1 MATELPDFF
10 IYYPTFHIL
19 ICKECHTALPK
30 NKAVEHLRKD
40 HLMTQHQ
47 VINLGYQAIIERLDI
62 FPLTRSL
69 HQIQN
74 DQPIAP
80 IKGLSSFQAREC
92 SACGELFQSMNKANR
107 HITKAHQHQRGH
119 AQYPTIIDTLAQA
132 LQPNRYFFKVR
143 LPSHPLGD
151 HAPTRAG
158 TSSPSPTPGPS
169 QPHYAHHA
177 RVVESSDSDIEMVS
191 ARDVNTSLRAP
202 SAFGP
207 SASLPTRPGSSS
219 QPDSGITP
227 DLVDSLLRQY
237 QEIQKPQPEQAK
249 IYLSGSRDELNG
261 FQLHTRYPEFLQQRS
276 LPKLRNLFS
285 LSLEHSDRIHDFL
298 TACTTYIFAKG
309 QKIIPLLSRHVR
321 CLLNSFDIEHV
332 TLRPFKPLQEA
343 ASAQKYARVLHSFL
357 VFLLESYPY
366 QVTRGPRDRDLNR
379 LYAIDHMVKAGIQE
393 LKDLLLSPT
402 LAEEDE
408 EAPKASGPLQ
418 AGSARAYIGDDLD
431 GENDEEDEIDLA
443 LDLGGDDGE
452 EDLEDSGVLEK
463 LERQA
468 WQATSGFQF
477 TQAAVHEGVAL
488 IEKLLIDLVTRHESY
503 DMKGPIYAF
512 LACFSIHYQEVTFKR
527 IDRISQ
533 SYSAVIYA
541 MQLVAINHHWTPWI
555 RRILEAKEDGQ
566 DQALANAA
574 PFHAVF
580 GPWLQT
586 YFKHQS
592 PYPLGDL
599 LSFRAYAL
607 YYNTISSV
615 QGNQVIEQAPHHL
628 RFHHLSVSRLQ
639 LQEFFQKS
647 TLDLAHSL
655 VGSLLIWEDA
665 QLFNQIQLGEAARFE
680 DFAMEGNGFNFLTLN
695 EDYQHHY
702 QPYLVKK
709 ILDDPTRAKEWFKP
723 AGNRLHLIPLPAERY
738 LFMAK
743 KFLLHLLVLV
753 HMTSGAPARGTEIIP
768 LLASNSMI
776 NRRNLFLDPK
786 SKLFLIR
793 LRYSKVLATTGMER
807 NAVRAIPRAPSHIL
821 LVYLVVVEPFI
832 HYLHQ
837 ALKLRNRRSLL
848 FFNSGRPPYQPP
860 GQ

>member
-1 MATELPDFF
+1 MFLLPYILYGEMNNPNNACILVFDVQEYLELISISIYLLIYIYIYMACTNF
-10 IYYPTFHIL
+10 FHI
-19 ICKECHTALPK
+19 
-30 NKAVEHLRKD
+30 
-40 HLMTQHQ
+40 
-47 VINLGYQAIIERLDI
+47 
-62 FPLTRSL
+62 
-69 HQIQN
+69 
-74 DQPIAP
+74 
-80 IKGLSSFQAREC
+80 
-92 SACGELFQSMNKANR
+92 
-107 HITKAHQHQRGH
+107 
-119 AQYPTIIDTLAQA
+119 
-132 LQPNRYFFKVR
+132 
-143 LPSHPLGD
+143 
-151 HAPTRAG
+151 
-158 TSSPSPTPGPS
+158 
-169 QPHYAHHA
+169 
-177 RVVESSDSDIEMVS
+177 
-191 ARDVNTSLRAP
+191 
-202 SAFGP
+202 
-207 SASLPTRPGSSS
+207 
-219 QPDSGITP
+219 
-227 DLVDSLLRQY
+227 
-237 QEIQKPQPEQAK
+237 
-249 IYLSGSRDELNG
+249 
-261 FQLHTRYPEFLQQRS
+261 FL
-276 LPKLRNLFS
+276 
-285 LSLEHSDRIHDFL
+285 DRIHDFL

-723 AGNRLHLIPLPAERY
+723 VSISRISSIWLNGIHILIY
-738 LFMAK
+738 IYIK
-743 KFLLHLLVLV
+743 YHI
-753 HMTSGAPARGTEIIP
+753 GW
-768 LLASNSMI
+768 
-776 NRRNLFLDPK
+776 K
-786 SKLFLIR
+786 S
-793 LRYSKVLATTGMER
+793 
-807 NAVRAIPRAPSHIL
+807 APSHSPTSRAI
-821 LVYLVVVEPFI
+821 FI
-832 HYLHQ
+832 YGQ
-837 ALKLRNRRSLL
+837 EVPAPSAC
-848 FFNSGRPPYQPP
+848 SGAHDQWRPCPRH
-860 GQ
+860 

>member
-1 MATELPDFF
+1 MD
-10 IYYPTFHIL
+10 
-19 ICKECHTALPK
+19 
-30 NKAVEHLRKD
+30 
-40 HLMTQHQ
+40 
-47 VINLGYQAIIERLDI
+47 
-62 FPLTRSL
+62 
-69 HQIQN
+69 
-74 DQPIAP
+74 
-80 IKGLSSFQAREC
+80 
-92 SACGELFQSMNKANR
+92 KANR

-207 SASLPTRPGSSS
+207 SASLPTRCGLVLRRSLTLASP
-219 QPDSGITP
+219 P

-309 QKIIPLLSRHVR
+309 QKIIPLLSRH
-321 CLLNSFDIEHV
+321 
-332 TLRPFKPLQEA
+332 EA

-443 LDLGGDDGE
+443 LDLGG
-452 EDLEDSGVLEK
+452 
-463 LERQA
+463 
-468 WQATSGFQF
+468 
-477 TQAAVHEGVAL
+477 
-488 IEKLLIDLVTRHESY
+488 
-503 DMKGPIYAF
+503 
-512 LACFSIHYQEVTFKR
+512 
-527 IDRISQ
+527 
-533 SYSAVIYA
+533 
-541 MQLVAINHHWTPWI
+541 
-555 RRILEAKEDGQ
+555 
-566 DQALANAA
+566 
-574 PFHAVF
+574 
-580 GPWLQT
+580 
-586 YFKHQS
+586 
-592 PYPLGDL
+592 
-599 LSFRAYAL
+599 
-607 YYNTISSV
+607 
-615 QGNQVIEQAPHHL
+615 
-628 RFHHLSVSRLQ
+628 
-639 LQEFFQKS
+639 
-647 TLDLAHSL
+647 
-655 VGSLLIWEDA
+655 
-665 QLFNQIQLGEAARFE
+665 
-680 DFAMEGNGFNFLTLN
+680 
-695 EDYQHHY
+695 
-702 QPYLVKK
+702 
-709 ILDDPTRAKEWFKP
+709 
-723 AGNRLHLIPLPAERY
+723 
-738 LFMAK
+738 
-743 KFLLHLLVLV
+743 
-753 HMTSGAPARGTEIIP
+753 
-768 LLASNSMI
+768 
-776 NRRNLFLDPK
+776 
-786 SKLFLIR
+786 
-793 LRYSKVLATTGMER
+793 
-807 NAVRAIPRAPSHIL
+807 
-821 LVYLVVVEPFI
+821 
-832 HYLHQ
+832 
-837 ALKLRNRRSLL
+837 
-848 FFNSGRPPYQPP
+848 
-860 GQ
+860 

>member
-92 SACGELFQSMNKANR
+92 SACGELFQSMDKANR

-443 LDLGGDDGE
+443 LDLGG
-452 EDLEDSGVLEK
+452 
-463 LERQA
+463 
-468 WQATSGFQF
+468 
-477 TQAAVHEGVAL
+477 
-488 IEKLLIDLVTRHESY
+488 
-503 DMKGPIYAF
+503 
-512 LACFSIHYQEVTFKR
+512 
-527 IDRISQ
+527 
-533 SYSAVIYA
+533 
-541 MQLVAINHHWTPWI
+541 
-555 RRILEAKEDGQ
+555 
-566 DQALANAA
+566 
-574 PFHAVF
+574 
-580 GPWLQT
+580 
-586 YFKHQS
+586 
-592 PYPLGDL
+592 
-599 LSFRAYAL
+599 
-607 YYNTISSV
+607 
-615 QGNQVIEQAPHHL
+615 
-628 RFHHLSVSRLQ
+628 
-639 LQEFFQKS
+639 
-647 TLDLAHSL
+647 
-655 VGSLLIWEDA
+655 
-665 QLFNQIQLGEAARFE
+665 
-680 DFAMEGNGFNFLTLN
+680 
-695 EDYQHHY
+695 
-702 QPYLVKK
+702 
-709 ILDDPTRAKEWFKP
+709 
-723 AGNRLHLIPLPAERY
+723 
-738 LFMAK
+738 
-743 KFLLHLLVLV
+743 
-753 HMTSGAPARGTEIIP
+753 
-768 LLASNSMI
+768 
-776 NRRNLFLDPK
+776 
-786 SKLFLIR
+786 
-793 LRYSKVLATTGMER
+793 
-807 NAVRAIPRAPSHIL
+807 
-821 LVYLVVVEPFI
+821 
-832 HYLHQ
+832 
-837 ALKLRNRRSLL
+837 
-848 FFNSGRPPYQPP
+848 
-860 GQ
+860 